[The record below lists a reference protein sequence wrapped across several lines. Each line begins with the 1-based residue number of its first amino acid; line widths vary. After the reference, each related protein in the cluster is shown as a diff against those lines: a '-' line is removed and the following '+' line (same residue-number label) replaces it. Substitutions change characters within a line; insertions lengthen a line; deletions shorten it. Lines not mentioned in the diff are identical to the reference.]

1 MPTPVIEVRRALTDT
16 EIGALAEGIANA
28 TSMPELL
35 SAAVRGLF
43 DTLLADHGRRFDDFD
58 HDHPLDPRHFAI
70 PSIQWQ
76 ALAGAVTSRADQ
88 WGAATT
94 IGFELVNI
102 WPSTFDDPAVPEPY
116 LTVIDRRPHQFHIH
130 VSRDAAD
137 EIAKCEDHLS
147 SLANYYGH
155 TSTHYLDAMHSWH
168 TLVVGLFATRHGTD
182 TTVTR
187 DGRLSLLVNCD
198 HLTYAAIFRGWHRNC
213 TDPACHATAS
223 DDGSWRKPYDSAP
236 ILDHAHT
243 PSYPFN
249 APQPGDWS
257 FHS

>member
-1 MPTPVIEVRRALTDT
+1 MPNPVIEVRRALTDA
-16 EIGALAEGIANA
+16 EIGVLAEGIANA
-28 TSMPELL
+28 TSIPELL

-88 WGAATT
+88 WGAAAA
-94 IGFELVNI
+94 IGLHLVNI
-102 WPSTFDDPAVPEPY
+102 WPSSFDDPDVAEPQ
-116 LTVIDRRPHQFHIH
+116 LSVVDRRPHQFDIH

-147 SLANYYGH
+147 SLASYYGP
-155 TSTHYLDAMHSWH
+155 TSTQYLEALRSWH
-168 TLVVGLFATRHGTD
+168 SLVVKLFATRCGAD

-187 DGRLSLLVNCD
+187 DGHLSLLVNCD
-198 HLTYAAIFRGWHRNC
+198 HLVYAVIFHGWHRTC
-213 TDPACHATAS
+213 TDPACRATAS
-223 DDGSWRKPYDSAP
+223 DDGSWRTPHDSAP

-243 PSYPFN
+243 PSYPFD

-257 FHS
+257 SHS